1 MTGLIRLIIAHYH
14 DDCNTAAT
22 LSKAGLNVPRG
33 WLIAVELCWECYLFV
48 LSLCVIS
55 WGTALDKQVKQ
66 AVSDKCMGQFRFAE
80 NLNMYMLISR
90 VFQEL
95 S

>member
-1 MTGLIRLIIAHYH
+1 MKKDSNIPINNFLLLG
-14 DDCNTAAT
+14 
-22 LSKAGLNVPRG
+22 
-33 WLIAVELCWECYLFV
+33 V

-55 WGTALDKQVKQ
+55 WGIALDKQVKQ

-80 NLNMYMLISR
+80 NLNMYILISR
-90 VFQEL
+90 FFKEL